1 LAQFPFWQ
9 SWLFVH
15 EPPSAVWPTQLPLPL
30 QTRFEPHAVPSDAFD
45 WLQTGV
51 PVVQLYVPGA
61 QVVPQEAVGVHELQL
76 PLLSQNRFDPHDD
89 PADFLT

>member
-1 LAQFPFWQ
+1 VAQFPFWQ

-15 EPPSAVWPTQLPLPL
+15 EPPLAVFAMQLPLL
-30 QTRFEPHAVPSDAFD
+30 SQARFEPHDVPTDAFD

-61 QVVPQEAVGVHELQL
+61 QVVPQEALGVQVLQL
-76 PLLSQNRFDPHDD
+76 PLLSQNRFDPQDE
-89 PADFLT
+89 PVDFLT